1 MSQLESGSYM
11 YGWMSS
17 NYQTPLTKKRAG
29 KETLNLE
36 PCKLMHTIASE
47 LRTLACFRV
56 YLVQMLSSPSP
67 QLKYIQPHKIQ
78 PDTTTS
84 SNKEI
89 KRSGPALPEPREQ
102 HCLFNFLPGYLIL
115 CTNSFL
121 PVASSSL
128 VGKVGKHH

>member
-1 MSQLESGSYM
+1 MHGRMSR
-11 YGWMSS
+11 
-17 NYQTPLTKKRAG
+17 NYQMSLTAG
-29 KETLNLE
+29 KETLDLGL
-36 PCKLMHTIASE
+36 CKLAHTIASE
-47 LRTLACFRV
+47 LRTSARFRA
-56 YLVQMLSSPSP
+56 YLVRMLSSPSP
-67 QLKYIQPHKIQ
+67 QLKYTQPRKIQ
-78 PDTTTS
+78 PDTTLF

-89 KRSGPALPEPREQ
+89 KPSGPALPEPREQ

>member
-1 MSQLESGSYM
+1 MHG
-11 YGWMSS
+11 GMSS
-17 NYQTPLTKKRAG
+17 NYRVSLTAA
-29 KETLNLE
+29 EDTLNLG
-36 PCKLMHTIASE
+36 PCKLAHAAASE
-47 LRTLACFRV
+47 LGTLVCFRA
-56 YLVQMLSSPSP
+56 YLAWMLLSQSPG
-67 QLKYIQPHKIQ
+67 LKCTQPCHTQ
-78 PDTTTS
+78 PATTPL

-89 KRSGPALPEPREQ
+89 KPSGPALPEPREQ

>member
-1 MSQLESGSYM
+1 MHGR
-11 YGWMSS
+11 MSS
-17 NYQTPLTKKRAG
+17 NYRMSLTAR
-29 KETLNLE
+29 KETLNLGS
-36 PCKLMHTIASE
+36 CKLTHTIASE
-47 LRTLACFRV
+47 LQTLARFRA
-56 YLVQMLSSPSP
+56 YLVWMISSPSLR
-67 QLKYIQPHKIQ
+67 LKYTQPRKIQ
-78 PDTTTS
+78 PDTTLF

-89 KRSGPALPEPREQ
+89 KPSGPALPEPREQ